1 MQKSF
6 LYVIKLEL
14 NLDCWNCPIE
24 EVMQSEIK
32 NFAHIVY
39 DDTVKCLLLDR
50 LDLQDTNSFVII

>member
-14 NLDCWNCPIE
+14 NLDCWNRPIE
-24 EVMQSEIK
+24 EVMQREIK

-39 DDTVKCLLLDR
+39 DDTVKCLLLD
-50 LDLQDTNSFVII
+50 